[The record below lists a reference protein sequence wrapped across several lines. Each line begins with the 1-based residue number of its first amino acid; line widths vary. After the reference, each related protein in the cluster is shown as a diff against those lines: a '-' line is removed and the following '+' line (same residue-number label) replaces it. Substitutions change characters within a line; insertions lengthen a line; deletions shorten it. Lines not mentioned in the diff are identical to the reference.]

1 MKKVLAAVCA
11 AALSMSLCVF
21 SAINVSAAQTVTV
34 GEGGKYADFTALTNA
49 FNDGSLQLAAG
60 DTIKLA
66 SDLTMTGTMEIPSG
80 VDIKFDMNGKTIT
93 SEGFIGRPFK
103 ILSGAKVEVYG
114 NGTITS
120 DTYGAFDVYGELI
133 VRDGTYKAHGCD
145 KVYTHPD
152 TVGGGAVLRTRP
164 GSKLEVCDGVYV
176 KSEHSGAVYS
186 EGELIC
192 GACTLV
198 SDSSNTQYDIVN
210 GETVQCKDTWAY
222 CAQAA
227 SGKATF
233 NNTTV
238 DGVQGGLYIGGDVI
252 VNGGTYGAYD
262 RLGLHNAFYGI
273 YVSNGATAVI
283 NGNAKVVAG
292 NYNYALL
299 NGDNDVGMEL
309 GKPVTI
315 NSGTFEGKVG
325 SQNNSTYGIQING
338 GTFKDIVVSG
348 DVTLREVLAG
358 GKNFE
363 KQEDG
368 YYKVVDAAV
377 ISSDGGFD
385 KVSDSGE
392 VEENQVG
399 QYFNVTTQLDNTVSK
414 AIVTFDSQL
423 TSKTLKGILDLSSL
437 NISGEGDIGFSI
449 LLVGA
454 PKDVTAQIV
463 YR

>member
-1 MKKVLAAVCA
+1 MVKGVKV
-11 AALSMSLCVF
+11 
-21 SAINVSAAQTVTV
+21 
-34 GEGGKYADFTALTNA
+34 
-49 FNDGSLQLAAG
+49 
-60 DTIKLA
+60 
-66 SDLTMTGTMEIPSG
+66 
-80 VDIKFDMNGKTIT
+80 
-93 SEGFIGRPFK
+93 R
-103 ILSGAKVEVYG
+103 
-114 NGTITS
+114 
-120 DTYGAFDVYGELI
+120 
-133 VRDGTYKAHGCD
+133 
-145 KVYTHPD
+145 
-152 TVGGGAVLRTRP
+152 
-164 GSKLEVCDGVYV
+164 
-176 KSEHSGAVYS
+176 
-186 EGELIC
+186 
-192 GACTLV
+192 
-198 SDSSNTQYDIVN
+198 
-210 GETVQCKDTWAY
+210 CKDTWAY
-222 CAQAA
+222 CAQAV

-262 RLGLHNAFYGI
+262 RLGLHNAYYGI

-283 NGNAKVVAG
+283 NDNAKVVAG

-325 SQNNSTYGIQING
+325 TEEGDDIYTTYGIQING

-377 ISSDGGFD
+377 ISNDGSFD
-385 KVSDSGE
+385 KVSDSGV
-392 VEENQVG
+392 VEKAQVG
-399 QYFNVTTQLDNTVSK
+399 QYFNVTTKLDNIGSK
-414 AIVTFDSQL
+414 AIVTFDSSL

-454 PKDVTAQIV
+454 PEDVTAQIV